1 LCTHTVG
8 VVARRLEEAGIVTT
22 SVSLI
27 REHTEKLKP
36 PRALWVPFPFGLPL
50 GHPGDVTEQRAVL
63 DALLALIDEPEVP
76 VLRDFTGELG
86 PGETGTAIQASAVE
100 AATVTLDLADEVTQM
115 RRYWEQWSDRAGR
128 TAVGVSGV
136 APVKF
141 RGVVRFLEAYERHE
155 SRTLPE
161 QGDTPLPL
169 FARYCVDDLRVLYLE
184 ARLVMKP
191 DETPADT
198 QRWLWGETALGSFL
212 RSLRDTMAASDD
224 ELTRACAYGIAR

>member
-1 LCTHTVG
+1 
-8 VVARRLEEAGIVTT
+8 VVARTLEEAGIVTT

-50 GHPGDVTEQRAVL
+50 GHVVGVAEQRAVL
-63 DALLALIDEPEVP
+63 DALLALLDESDGP
-76 VLRDFTGELG
+76 VLRDFGGDLA
-86 PGETGTAIQASAVE
+86 PGETGTAIQASGVEPVAV
-100 AATVTLDLADEVTQM
+100 TPDLADEVTTM

-141 RGVVRFLEAYERHE
+141 RGVVRFLEAYVNKETRD
-155 SRTLPE
+155 LPE
-161 QGDTPLPL
+161 RGDTALPL
-169 FARYCVDDLRVLYLE
+169 FVRYCVDDLRALYLE

-191 DETPADT
+191 AEAPADT

-212 RSLRDTMAASDD
+212 RTLRDVMNASDD
-224 ELTRACAYGIAR
+224 ELTRGCAYGIAR